1 MYILPLQYEL
11 NLNKIYSNDCC
22 EVKAF
27 EFVSLF
33 NKIYNHHYCQVKP
46 SFVYYLR
53 STPHDYSRVRY
64 EQCVLYEL
72 ELDFLNPLY
81 VDFKS

>member
-1 MYILPLQYEL
+1 MIVVKSKHL
-11 NLNKIYSNDCC
+11 NSFLC
-22 EVKAF
+22 
-27 EFVSLF
+27 F

-46 SFVYYLR
+46 SFVYYLH

-64 EQCVLYEL
+64 ELCVLYEL

-81 VDFKS
+81 VDFKSSTFQALARSS

>member
-1 MYILPLQYEL
+1 MIVVKSNHL
-11 NLNKIYSNDCC
+11 NLFLY
-22 EVKAF
+22 
-27 EFVSLF
+27 F

-46 SFVYYLR
+46 SFVYYLH

-64 EQCVLYEL
+64 ELCVLYEL

-81 VDFKS
+81 VVFKSQYISSSS

>member
-1 MYILPLQYEL
+1 MIVVKSKHL
-11 NLNKIYSNDCC
+11 NSFLY
-22 EVKAF
+22 
-27 EFVSLF
+27 F

-46 SFVYYLR
+46 SFVYNLH

-64 EQCVLYEL
+64 ELCVLYEL

-81 VDFKS
+81 VDFKSLYISAIARSS